1 MTLAN
6 KRVISRVITRV
17 ISSIYLSPSRTNT
30 KEESEM
36 NTEQTASVSF
46 SVESIPEDLADK
58 SAADDDTT
66 INEESPNDSQSLS
79 TEKQKGGTV
88 CWKDEK
94 QDRLKTVYQVLFCL
108 F

>member
-1 MTLAN
+1 MTVAN
-6 KRVISRVITRV
+6 ERVISRVI
-17 ISSIYLSPSRTNT
+17 SSLYLSSSRTNT
-30 KEESEM
+30 MEESEM
-36 NTEQTASVSF
+36 KTEQTASVSF
-46 SVESIPEDLADK
+46 SVGSIPEDLADK